1 MRKCG
6 GNDCK
11 KDDPPAHLF
20 LIQCEI
26 TNSKTWKMEDG
37 RWKMEDGSALRVRV
51 NPCRGGFIYREE
63 KSEKNT

>member
-1 MRKCG
+1 
-6 GNDCK
+6 
-11 KDDPPAHLF
+11 
-20 LIQCEI
+20 
-26 TNSKTWKMEDG
+26 MEDG